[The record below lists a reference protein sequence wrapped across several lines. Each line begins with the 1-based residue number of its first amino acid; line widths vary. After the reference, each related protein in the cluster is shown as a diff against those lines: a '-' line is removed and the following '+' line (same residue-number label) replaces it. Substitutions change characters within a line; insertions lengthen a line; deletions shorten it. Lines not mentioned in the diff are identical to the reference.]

1 MLNTAVS
8 SQKAAFAVF
17 DADHVATYGG
27 FGDFNYGSGISEGD
41 FAKEC
46 ENSPAVFVDDT
57 LEGLAA
63 QMGIDTIAF
72 TTTIAEYNDH
82 AATGRTP
89 TPSAP
94 YPRKNSRA
102 ESPLLCRED
111 RRLRLRHQRRRQ
123 HRYWCRA
130 VNSDGDIVEGLYAE
144 GQDNGSMCFNDY
156 PYGLKWVEH
165 AKEVPAQQDSF
176 APKAPA
182 TPSALASPSA

>member
-63 QMGIDTIAF
+63 QMGIDTTAF

-82 AATGRTP
+82 AATGTDADSFGTMPGEKTP
-89 TPSAP
+89 VLKAP
-94 YPRKNSRA
+94 FYAAKIVACAYGTNGG
-102 ESPLLCRED
+102 
-111 RRLRLRHQRRRQ
+111 RQ
-123 HRYWCRA
+123 HRLLGAAPSIPMAISSR
-130 VNSDGDIVEGLYAE
+130 D
-144 GQDNGSMCFNDY
+144 SMRPDRTT
-156 PYGLKWVEH
+156 
-165 AKEVPAQQDSF
+165 AQCTSTTIPMD
-176 APKAPA
+176 
-182 TPSALASPSA
+182 